1 MLSILWNGN
10 YWPLWGKTGLLARFL
25 NVILILLLS
34 YKVYSETICHATTQT
49 SWNSGDVNLFTLEP
63 PPPPL
68 RTYLTSA
75 ACDIISFNGQGQFC
89 WLICAGW
96 RDLSNHK
103 KNEHD
108 SVKDAEK
115 KANNHVTLTQKF
127 PWKSCSSTHLPF
139 LSSNPKILKAFPKTV
154 PTKMNPTECL
164 VNGSTTEAPK
174 HVFRQNSKDE
184 MLILTRF

>member
-75 ACDIISFNGQGQFC
+75 ACDIISFNGQGQLC
-89 WLICAGW
+89 KLTCAGW

-103 KNEHD
+103 TL
-108 SVKDAEK
+108 SMIQSRRPEK
-115 KANNHVTLTQKF
+115 KVNNHVCKVDPKI
-127 PWKSCSSTHLPF
+127 PWKSCSSSYLPF
-139 LSSNPKILKAFPKTV
+139 LSSNPKILKAFPKYET
-154 PTKMNPTECL
+154 
-164 VNGSTTEAPK
+164 
-174 HVFRQNSKDE
+174 
-184 MLILTRF
+184 